1 MARMCTAPTHPSHPP
16 PPQDADG
23 KDVYRSY
30 TPISDDKQ
38 KGRVDFVIKLY
49 PQVWSWSVGT

>member
-1 MARMCTAPTHPSHPP
+1 MNRTSPWALFR
-16 PPQDADG
+16 PQDADG